1 MCKSQRSWM
10 ILSIMYIGDGAWG
23 YLKPSELLFV
33 GAPSIRI
40 DLIRKEW
47 IAFDNIIRKHG
58 EYDNIS

>member
-1 MCKSQRSWM
+1 M